1 VQLVD
6 CSHLIHAESL
16 DEWVRGGITESRV
29 QLPECPLCR
38 TPIRRTQ
45 RYTSIINRHLG
56 HVEKVKEKLRGE
68 ESSFHRQSV
77 IKEIKAELKV
87 QLAKK
92 TNNTV
97 RSGDDFVF
105 PKKKAKFM
113 GDLVRSVTSAEAALG
128 VPQLRNCQ
136 QLLQSVCILTGLSS
150 QSRPRKSKE
159 EEHKAISARALY
171 NFLLHDVKR
180 LEEVLVKCLFEAS
193 TLVLTVQQ
201 MKEILQEV
209 RRLENFA
216 SMVACVKEHEEK
228 GKEFKE
234 DASKVLNEME
244 KLFSDIWKPFTEEV
258 EAKWEQLRRD
268 LNKAMTGL
276 GISAVEKRQVVMA
289 TGSEVTAWY
298 VCSCGEIYAVGD
310 CGRLNQTGRCPECNQ
325 RIGGGSLHQRQDQLM
340 S

>member
-1 VQLVD
+1 MQLVD

-150 QSRPRKSKE
+150 QSSE
-159 EEHKAISARALY
+159 LNVTCFSYLDLNY
-171 NFLLHDVKR
+171 LFLLQGHGSPKKKSIR
-180 LEEVLVKCLFEAS
+180 LSLREPSITSC
-193 TLVLTVQQ
+193 
-201 MKEILQEV
+201 
-209 RRLENFA
+209 
-216 SMVACVKEHEEK
+216 SM
-228 GKEFKE
+228 
-234 DASKVLNEME
+234 M
-244 KLFSDIWKPFTEEV
+244 
-258 EAKWEQLRRD
+258 
-268 LNKAMTGL
+268 
-276 GISAVEKRQVVMA
+276 
-289 TGSEVTAWY
+289 
-298 VCSCGEIYAVGD
+298 
-310 CGRLNQTGRCPECNQ
+310 
-325 RIGGGSLHQRQDQLM
+325 
-340 S
+340 